1 MNVLNTQRPYR
12 TIWTIIFFTLNISFS
27 QAQDQIF
34 LLDDTKFTC
43 RILEVD
49 KKITY
54 QSLTG
59 DDEQKIPS
67 KDVAWIS
74 YANGNIEVF
83 NEKGKRTIPFDH
95 EYYDKILLRSF
106 EIVPAEI
113 KGFDEGNISFINL
126 FEQQLGEITIPKS
139 EILAL
144 IYRNKQI
151 IQYNSA
157 STIAQALFQADQPSQ
172 VPQLAPQE
180 AGSSTTTAQ
189 NQADQPAS
197 QPSQQPVEP
206 AQDNIQ
212 IHGMDKPVGEEI
224 VMESDD
230 VNAEFNMAVDQDDFV
245 RKALDKTRRLTQYIR
260 VITDKNTDKYESNKA
275 VNEAIVLFMSD
286 TCIVQVSNVNRPQEV
301 KEYYIRPYLN
311 HVKLLKYD
319 KVEIEWAEINYVGD
333 VRKGPD
339 GNFYGY
345 VTFVQTFRG
354 FKDGN
359 VVYEDK
365 TEKRVEVVLKSYEL
379 DIGGTSKELWDVLLS
394 NIKVDQTYKL

>member
-1 MNVLNTQRPYR
+1 MNVLNTHQPSLFL
-12 TIWTIIFFTLNISFS
+12 WAIIFFTINIPLS

-49 KKITY
+49 KKVTY

-59 DDEQKIPS
+59 NNEQKIPV

-83 NEKGKRTIPFDH
+83 HETGKRTIPFDH
-95 EYYDKILLRSF
+95 EHYDKILLRSF
-106 EIVPAEI
+106 EIVPVEI

-151 IQYNSA
+151 IQYNAA
-157 STIAQALFQADQPSQ
+157 SIIAQALFKADQPQ
-172 VPQLAPQE
+172 NVPQLASQQE
-180 AGSSTTTAQ
+180 VEVTTNAQ
-189 NQADQPAS
+189 TQAE
-197 QPSQQPVEP
+197 QQPVEP
-206 AQDNIQ
+206 AQENIQ
-212 IHGMDKPVGEEI
+212 IHDMDKPLGEEI
-224 VMESDD
+224 LMDSNDTDE
-230 VNAEFNMAVDQDDFV
+230 EFEMVVDQDEFV
-245 RKALDKTRRLTQYIR
+245 GKALDKTRRLTQYIR

-286 TCIVQVSNVNRPQEV
+286 TCVVQVSNVNNPQEV

-354 FKDGN
+354 FKDGD

-394 NIKVDQTYKL
+394 NIKVDQTYRL